1 MARARALIAYLV
13 TPLTAD
19 GRKLKLASFEPYV
32 ERLLQ
37 SCQLGGFACL
47 ANDFAYL
54 TDAERRSV
62 AAEVVRCVRGRVP
75 VHVCTS
81 ALSTQR
87 AIEFAKH
94 AEDVGAQRAIVNPQ
108 SYLPLGE
115 AEILKHYEAIARAV
129 RIPLHVYNNPVSTGI
144 GMSVAL
150 LRRIVDAT
158 GARSIKEA
166 GSSVHQFLDLY
177 REFGDEVALH
187 VGFHFLAL
195 GGFKFGARGWD
206 VGLVPSIAPL
216 CERLFRTAVLKRDLR
231 SAQAQFRALEPLF
244 NFFRRRGA
252 LPSLKALAAIEGLDL
267 GGTRAPI
274 QPLGAADLKEL
285 RAHLAHAA
293 QTEVFERAA

>member
-1 MARARALIAYLV
+1 MPARQ
-13 TPLTAD
+13 
-19 GRKLKLASFEPYV
+19 K
-32 ERLLQ
+32 
-37 SCQLGGFACL
+37 
-47 ANDFAYL
+47 
-54 TDAERRSV
+54 
-62 AAEVVRCVRGRVP
+62 
-75 VHVCTS
+75 
-81 ALSTQR
+81 
-87 AIEFAKH
+87 
-94 AEDVGAQRAIVNPQ
+94 AIVNPQ

-166 GSSVHQFLDLY
+166 GSSVHRFLELY

-206 VGLVPSIAPL
+206 VGLVPGIAPL
-216 CERLFRTAVLKRDLR
+216 CERLFRTAVLKAGLAFVASAVSRARAAIQFLPPPGCIAFAQGAGRD
-231 SAQAQFRALEPLF
+231 
-244 NFFRRRGA
+244 RGA
-252 LPSLKALAAIEGLDL
+252 RSRRHARADSAAW
-267 GGTRAPI
+267 RC
-274 QPLGAADLKEL
+274 DLKEL
-285 RAHLAHAA
+285 RSHLQRAA